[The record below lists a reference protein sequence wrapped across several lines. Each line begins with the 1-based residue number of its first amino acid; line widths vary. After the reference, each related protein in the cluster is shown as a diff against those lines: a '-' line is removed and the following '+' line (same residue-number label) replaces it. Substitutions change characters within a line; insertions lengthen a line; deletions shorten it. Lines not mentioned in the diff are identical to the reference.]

1 MEQFVKMLYDR
12 LETKKDLQ
20 MQLYVI
26 MQNAINEMH
35 NNGIIAGLTGK
46 VAQLMHDPDP
56 EVRVREKT
64 SLAKSVGKQFI
75 PNTLPVPS
83 QGGLS
88 YLANVNYDPRFVNSI
103 TLCFQG
109 GIEGLHMTF
118 ANNPKTKLDKYI
130 IQIISGGEDL
140 EAFKANLE
148 QLDMMYDDISIV
160 MLSDGKVVYGEKP
173 EIIKNEHENSAP
185 VNATQNNSAT
195 KKAATQTPKK
205 KLGFFAK
212 IFKKD

>member
-1 MEQFVKMLYDR
+1 MEQFVKKLYDR
-12 LETKKDLQ
+12 LETNKELQ
-20 MQLYVI
+20 MQLFII

-35 NNGIIAGLTGK
+35 NNGIIAGLTGE

-64 SLAKSVGKQFI
+64 SLAKSVGKHFI
-75 PNTLPVPS
+75 PTTMPVPS

-118 ANNPKTKLDKYI
+118 ANNPNVKLDKYI
-130 IQIISGGEDL
+130 IHIVSGGDDL
-140 EAFKANLE
+140 EAFKTNIE
-148 QLDMMYDDISIV
+148 HLDKMYDDISIV
-160 MLSDGKVVYGEKP
+160 VMSDGKMIYGG
-173 EIIKNEHENSAP
+173 ENIEDD
-185 VNATQNNSAT
+185 VNISQTSVQEELQ
-195 KKAATQTPKK
+195 KK
-205 KLGFFAK
+205 GFFAK
-212 IFKKD
+212 LFGKK

>member
-35 NNGIIAGLTGK
+35 NNGIIAGLTGE

-75 PNTLPVPS
+75 PTTTPVPS

-109 GIEGLHMTF
+109 GIEGLHTTF
-118 ANNPKTKLDKYI
+118 ASNPNVKLDKYI
-130 IQIISGGEDL
+130 IQIVTGGDDL
-140 EAFKANLE
+140 DAFKTNIE
-148 QLDMMYDDISIV
+148 QLDKMYDDISIV
-160 MLSDGKVVYGEKP
+160 ILSDGKKIYGSEDNAEEVEK
-173 EIIKNEHENSAP
+173 
-185 VNATQNNSAT
+185 NNTSL
-195 KKAATQTPKK
+195 KEEPPKK
-205 KLGFFAK
+205 KGFLAK
-212 IFKKD
+212 LFGKK

>member
-12 LETKKDLQ
+12 LEKKKDLQ

-35 NNGIIAGLTGK
+35 NNGIIAGLTGE

-75 PNTLPVPS
+75 PTTMPVPS

-109 GIEGLHMTF
+109 GIEGLHTTF
-118 ANNPKTKLDKYI
+118 ASNPNVKLDKYI
-130 IQIISGGEDL
+130 IQIVTGGDDL
-140 EAFKANLE
+140 DAFKTNIE
-148 QLDMMYDDISIV
+148 QLDKMYDDISIV
-160 MLSDGKVVYGEKP
+160 ILSNGKMVYGSENNADEVEK
-173 EIIKNEHENSAP
+173 
-185 VNATQNNSAT
+185 NNNTSL
-195 KKAATQTPKK
+195 KKEPPKK
-205 KLGFFAK
+205 KGFFARLFGK
-212 IFKKD
+212 N

>member
-12 LETKKDLQ
+12 LETNKDLQ
-20 MQLYVI
+20 MQLFMI

-35 NNGIIAGLTGK
+35 NNGIIANLTGE
-46 VAQLMHDPDP
+46 AAYLMHDPDP
-56 EVRVREKT
+56 EVRLREKA

-75 PNTLPVPS
+75 PNTLPIPS

-88 YLANVNYDPRFVNSI
+88 YLANVNYDPRYVNSI

-130 IQIISGGEDL
+130 IQIISGGDDL
-140 EAFKANLE
+140 ESFKNNIE
-148 QLDMMYDDISIV
+148 QLDKMYDDISIV
-160 MLSDGKVVYGEKP
+160 ILSGDKTIYGE
-173 EIIKNEHENSAP
+173 EIDIKSNTNANQFPKVNEPA
-185 VNATQNNSAT
+185 
-195 KKAATQTPKK
+195 KKETEKK
-205 KLGFFAK
+205 GLFSKLFG
-212 IFKKD
+212 KK

>member
-12 LETKKDLQ
+12 LEKKKDLQ

-35 NNGIIAGLTGK
+35 NNGIIAGLTGE

-64 SLAKSVGKQFI
+64 SLAKSVGKQFR
-75 PNTLPVPS
+75 PTTMPVPS

-109 GIEGLHMTF
+109 GIEGLHTTF
-118 ANNPKTKLDKYI
+118 ASNPNVKLDKYI
-130 IQIISGGEDL
+130 IQIVTGGDDL
-140 EAFKANLE
+140 DAIKTNIE
-148 QLDMMYDDISIV
+148 QLDKMYDDISIV
-160 MLSDGKVVYGEKP
+160 ILSNGKMVYGSENNADEVEK
-173 EIIKNEHENSAP
+173 
-185 VNATQNNSAT
+185 NNNTSL
-195 KKAATQTPKK
+195 KEEPPKK
-205 KLGFFAK
+205 KGFFARLFGK
-212 IFKKD
+212 N

>member
-35 NNGIIAGLTGK
+35 NNGIIAGLTGE

-75 PNTLPVPS
+75 PTTMPVPS

-109 GIEGLHMTF
+109 GIEGLHTTF
-118 ANNPKTKLDKYI
+118 ASNPNVKLDKYI
-130 IQIISGGEDL
+130 IQIVTGGDDL
-140 EAFKANLE
+140 DAFKTNIE
-148 QLDMMYDDISIV
+148 QLDKMYDDISIV
-160 MLSDGKVVYGEKP
+160 ILSNGKMVYGSENNADEVEK
-173 EIIKNEHENSAP
+173 
-185 VNATQNNSAT
+185 NNNTSL
-195 KKAATQTPKK
+195 KEEPPKK
-205 KLGFFAK
+205 KGFLAK
-212 IFKKD
+212 LFGKK

>member
-1 MEQFVKMLYDR
+1 MEQFVKMLYER

-20 MQLYVI
+20 IQLCVI

-35 NNGIIAGLTGK
+35 NNGIIDRLTGK

-75 PNTLPVPS
+75 PTTMPIHS
-83 QGGLS
+83 QKGRS

-109 GIEGLHMTF
+109 GIEGLHTTF
-118 ANNPKTKLDKYI
+118 ASNH
-130 IQIISGGEDL
+130 
-140 EAFKANLE
+140 F
-148 QLDMMYDDISIV
+148 V
-160 MLSDGKVVYGEKP
+160 
-173 EIIKNEHENSAP
+173 NEEP
-185 VNATQNNSAT
+185 Q
-195 KKAATQTPKK
+195 KK
-205 KLGFFAK
+205 GFFAK
-212 IFKKD
+212 LFGKK